1 MKLNASTLGLVFGTA
16 LGFAAAFGGFP
27 AFLIVLVLGIAGLI
41 AGRVYDGELD
51 LSDYLGGRVHRD
63 RERR

>member
-27 AFLIVLVLGIAGLI
+27 AFLLVLVLGLAGLI
-41 AGRVYDGELD
+41 SGHIYDGDLD
-51 LSDYLGGRVHRD
+51 LSDYLGGRGRRD